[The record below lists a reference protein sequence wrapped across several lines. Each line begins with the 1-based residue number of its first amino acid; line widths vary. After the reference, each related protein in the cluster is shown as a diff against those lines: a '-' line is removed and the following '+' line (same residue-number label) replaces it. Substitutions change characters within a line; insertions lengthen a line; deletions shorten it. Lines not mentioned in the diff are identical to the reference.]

1 MEARAIHVDPKRESP
16 IEQQIEGKPVSS
28 WASIFLDYV
37 ELKARLLARE
47 SKEASGHLIGLIILT
62 GVVLVLAIASVLMY
76 GAFLLFAVALLLHLA
91 WGWSALIC
99 ALIFTACSVVLFF
112 ILRQRFRKPVFRMT
126 LKDIEKDKEW
136 LTRKKTKAI

>member
-1 MEARAIHVDPKRESP
+1 MDPKRKSP
-16 IEQQIEGKPVSS
+16 IDQRIEGKPVTS

-37 ELKARLLARE
+37 ELKVQLLARE
-47 SKEASGHLIGLIILT
+47 SKAASGHLIGLIVLT

-99 ALIFTACSVVLFF
+99 GLILTLLGVIIFF
-112 ILRQRFRKPVFRMT
+112 ALRQRLRKQVFQMT

-136 LTRKKTKAI
+136 LTQKKTI

>member
-1 MEARAIHVDPKRESP
+1 MDPEREFP
-16 IEQQIEGKPVSS
+16 TELRIKGKPVAS

-47 SKEASGHLIGLIILT
+47 SKEASGHLIGLIVLT

-99 ALIFTACSVVLFF
+99 GLILTLLGVIIFLA
-112 ILRQRFRKPVFRMT
+112 LRQRLRKPVFQMT

-136 LTRKKTKAI
+136 LTQKKTF

>member
-1 MEARAIHVDPKRESP
+1 MDPKRKSP
-16 IEQQIEGKPVSS
+16 IEQRMEGKPVAS
-28 WASIFLDYV
+28 WASIFLDYE

-47 SKEASGHLIGLIILT
+47 SKEASGHLIGLIVLT

-99 ALIFTACSVVLFF
+99 GLILTLLGVIIFF
-112 ILRQRFRKPVFRMT
+112 ALRQRLRKRLFQMT
-126 LKDIEKDKEW
+126 LKDVEKDKEW
-136 LTRKKTKAI
+136 LTQNKTI

>member
-1 MEARAIHVDPKRESP
+1 MDPERESP
-16 IEQQIEGKPVSS
+16 TELQIEGKPVAS
-28 WASIFLDYV
+28 WASIFLDYL

-47 SKEASGHLIGLIILT
+47 SKEASGHLIGLVLLT

-99 ALIFTACSVVLFF
+99 GLILTLSDVIIFFALRHRL
-112 ILRQRFRKPVFRMT
+112 RKPVFQIT

-136 LTRKKTKAI
+136 LTQKKTF

>member
-1 MEARAIHVDPKRESP
+1 MELRASQVDPERESP
-16 IEQQIEGKPVSS
+16 TELQIEGKPVAS

-37 ELKARLLARE
+37 ELKAQLLVRE
-47 SKEASGHLIGLIILT
+47 SKEASGHLIGLIVLT

-99 ALIFTACSVVLFF
+99 GLILTLLGVIIFF
-112 ILRQRFRKPVFRMT
+112 ALRQRLRKPVFQMT

-136 LTRKKTKAI
+136 LTQNKTI

>member
-1 MEARAIHVDPKRESP
+1 MDPERESP
-16 IEQQIEGKPVSS
+16 TGIQIEGKPVAS
-28 WASIFLDYV
+28 WASTFLDYL

-47 SKEASGHLIGLIILT
+47 SKEASGHLIGLVLLT

-99 ALIFTACSVVLFF
+99 GLILTLSDVIIFFALRHRL
-112 ILRQRFRKPVFRMT
+112 RKPVFQIT

-136 LTRKKTKAI
+136 LTQKKTF

>member
-1 MEARAIHVDPKRESP
+1 MDPERESP
-16 IEQQIEGKPVSS
+16 TEQKIEEKPVAS

-47 SKEASGHLIGLIILT
+47 SKEASGHFIGLIVLT

-99 ALIFTACSVVLFF
+99 GLILTLLGVIIFF
-112 ILRQRFRKPVFRMT
+112 ALRQRLRKPVFQMT

-136 LTRKKTKAI
+136 LTQNKTI

>member
-1 MEARAIHVDPKRESP
+1 VDLKRESP
-16 IEQQIEGKPVSS
+16 IEQKIEGKPVAS

-47 SKEASGHLIGLIILT
+47 SKEASSHLIGLIVLT

-76 GAFLLFAVALLLHLA
+76 GAFLLFAVVLLLHLA

-99 ALIFTACSVVLFF
+99 GLILTLLDVIIFF
-112 ILRQRFRKPVFRMT
+112 ALRQRLRRPVFQMT

-136 LTRKKTKAI
+136 LTQKKTI

>member
-1 MEARAIHVDPKRESP
+1 MDPEREFP
-16 IEQQIEGKPVSS
+16 TGLRIKGKPVAS

-47 SKEASGHLIGLIILT
+47 SKEASGHLIGLIVLT

-99 ALIFTACSVVLFF
+99 GLILTLLGVIIFLA
-112 ILRQRFRKPVFRMT
+112 LRQRLRKPVFQMT

-136 LTRKKTKAI
+136 LTKKKTI